1 MSAVR
6 ILELINF
13 ENLEK
18 PENLVR
24 GENSENSVLAEN
36 SVPSAPDRLA
46 LRETSAMRLWLR
58 KGNPNTA
65 RAYKR
70 ALADFLA
77 SCGAENIRTACASRE
92 AGECAIL
99 AYTAALEPYAAS
111 TQNQRLSAIAKL
123 LQLCEA
129 EGVIPEKVSHLV
141 LRPQVTWEVPEL
153 EELPSPEKVQAML
166 ASEKVARNRVLLSLL
181 YLTGCRCSEAAGLR
195 WQDIRRR
202 GAGLQLKIHG
212 KGSKTRRVMI
222 ENEWLIIE
230 LAYMKLAALELD
242 QKPRAKLYG
251 KACPSEKS
259 NDSAGNFVGSPVDS
273 NDSPGSTRDSWRKH
287 LESPVFVLSASQ
299 IARICRAA
307 WQRVGVKDDARRGTA
322 AHLLRHCHAT
332 HVRLAGASAT
342 ELQQTLGHSREETT
356 AMYGAVAAA
365 GSGRVLKLPW

>member
-6 ILELINF
+6 SLELINF

-18 PENLVR
+18 PENSVR
-24 GENSENSVLAEN
+24 SESPANSEN
-36 SVPSAPDRLA
+36 SVPSASDRLA
-46 LRETSAMRLWLR
+46 LREASAMRLWLR

-70 ALADFLA
+70 ALGDFLA

-92 AGECAIL
+92 VGECAIL
-99 AYTAALEPYAAS
+99 AYTAALEPFAAS

-153 EELPSPEKVQAML
+153 EDLPSPEKVQAML
-166 ASEKVARNRVLLSLL
+166 SSEKVARNRVLLSLL
-181 YLTGCRCSEAAGLR
+181 YLSGCRCSEVAGLR

-222 ENEWLIIE
+222 ENEWLIVE
-230 LAYMKLAALELD
+230 LAYLKLAA
-242 QKPRAKLYG
+242 QA
-251 KACPSEKS
+251 A
-259 NDSAGNFVGSPVDS
+259 
-273 NDSPGSTRDSWRKH
+273 PGFENSGALCCD
-287 LESPVFVLSASQ
+287 LVFNLSVSQ

-307 WQRVGVKDDARRGTA
+307 WLRVGVKDDARRGIA

-332 HVRLAGASAT
+332 HVRLAGASAA

-356 AMYGAVAAA
+356 AMYGATAAA